1 VTERVEER
9 GKELVEERVEVHDVD
24 SDGSSDETAGGA
36 RWRIEPRPGQ
46 RLSEGDK
53 GKAAMISGEPATQ
66 GQGSRSS
73 AQGPVGISQED
84 YLEHA
89 PPEVVIAAAV
99 DAPGILDVAR
109 AAVVEVREREAAML
123 REAAAEDEAAR
134 AFFEEFES
142 EEAAE
147 AARLRAE
154 EEERAAGRRVT
165 VVQAARHWLRRGRPA
180 FDAATYAPPVHLFVP
195 SAADD
200 YTPQRELYFGEEVLL
215 DPEVHLSTDCL
226 TVCLPYFPIH
236 CFRSLSIVNKSK
248 LH

>member
-9 GKELVEERVEVHDVD
+9 REELVEERIEVHDVD
-24 SDGSSDETAGGA
+24 SDGSNDETAEGA
-36 RWRIEPRPGQ
+36 RWRIEPRSSQ
-46 RLSEGDK
+46 RPSEGDK
-53 GKAAMISGEPATQ
+53 GKAAMIGGEPATQ
-66 GQGSRSS
+66 GQGSRPS
-73 AQGPVGISQED
+73 AQGPVGISRGD

-134 AFFEEFES
+134 AFCEEFET

-147 AARLRAE
+147 AARRQAE

-180 FDAATYAPPVHLFVP
+180 FDAATYAPPLHLFVP

-226 TVCLPYFPIH
+226 TVHLLYSLAY
-236 CFRSLSIVNKSK
+236 CFLRTFSS
-248 LH
+248 